1 MLTQKQVDFYH
12 ENGYIGVESVLST
25 QDIIDLRRVTDEFVE
40 KSREVTEHTDVFDLE
55 PGHSSESPRVRRIKN
70 PAAQHIVYDQVR
82 CYEPIIDIVEQ
93 LVGPGVRSMGSKL
106 NMKYPDFGSPVEW
119 HQDWAFYPHTNDD
132 VLAVGVAIDDMSI
145 ENGGLMVIPGSHT
158 GPIYDHHQDGRFAG
172 AVTDP
177 NFTPDGAVPIT
188 VKAGGISIHHV
199 RTLHGSAPNTSSTP
213 RRLLLAAYTAVDA
226 WPLSGGDWD
235 GLSANVLRGEL
246 TNQVRMIDAPVR
258 MSLPRAERGGSIY
271 ETQTVLEKPLY
282 AQKTR

>member
-1 MLTQKQVDFYH
+1 MLTQQQIDFYH
-12 ENGYIGVESVLST
+12 ENGYIGVESVLSE

-55 PGHSSESPRVRRIKN
+55 PGHSAETPRVRRIKN

-82 CYEPIIDIVEQ
+82 TYASIIDIVEQ

-145 ENGGLMVIPGSHT
+145 ENGALMVIPGSHK

-177 NFTPDGAVPIT
+177 NFTPDGAVPIE

-199 RTLHGSAPNTSSTP
+199 RTLHGSTPNNSSTP

-226 WPLSGGDWD
+226 WPLGGGDWD
-235 GLSANVLRGEL
+235 ALSAGVLRGEL

-258 MSLPRAERGGSIY
+258 MALPRAERGGSIY
-271 ETQTVLEKPLY
+271 ETQTILKKPIY
-282 AQKTR
+282 GQKTE